1 MILDRGI
8 AGFARA
14 PDVSGTGD
22 MPPERETEYL
32 AAWYGERTV
41 GMSRYFAAK
50 QANDK
55 VDKLIRI
62 IDPRTETVRAD
73 DAVTLADG
81 YHYRVIQSQSLRDED
96 AGEDV
101 LDVTL
106 ERIGGKYGGGD

>member
-1 MILDRGI
+1 
-8 AGFARA
+8 
-14 PDVSGTGD
+14 
-22 MPPERETEYL
+22 
-32 AAWYGERTV
+32 
-41 GMSRYFAAK
+41 MSRYFAAK